1 MRYQFTLSEPPPRRH
16 YEWLG
21 LIPLLAVI
29 VAMVIAAACGDKT
42 PPRADASE
50 SAVGPTATATTP
62 GTGTSAVGPVSFERA
77 ESVYHE
83 RRFDDAV
90 ALFRAYTETKPEN
103 PWGFYMVGMA
113 SWKSGDR
120 AGAEEAFGRALALDS
135 THVKAHL
142 NLSRV
147 LLEDGRPSDAV
158 PHIERA
164 IALDS
169 TSSEGYRLLG
179 RAYDALGKTDSAV
192 TAFKEALVRDDGDVW
207 AMNNL
212 AMVYIGEGQFEDA
225 LGPLAR
231 ATQLA
236 PEVAT
241 FQNNLGIALERTGHV
256 TAAVQAFQAA
266 IVADSTY
273 GKAAASLARVQQLKE
288 DPSIPP
294 VDLTSLVGKFVLLI
308 EQWKTEAGC

>member
-1 MRYQFTLSEPPPRRH
+1 MRRQDPAAGRR
-16 YEWLG
+16 ER
-21 LIPLLAVI
+21 
-29 VAMVIAAACGDKT
+29 KRR
-42 PPRADASE
+42 RAH
-50 SAVGPTATATTP
+50 GH
-62 GTGTSAVGPVSFERA
+62 G
-77 ESVYHE
+77 
-83 RRFDDAV
+83 DDARRR
-90 ALFRAYTETKPEN
+90 LFRAYTETKPEN

-120 AGAEEAFGRALALDS
+120 AGAEEAFGRALELDS

-231 ATQLA
+231 AAQLA

-241 FQNNLGIALERTGHV
+241 FQNNLGIALEQTGHV
-256 TAAVQAFQAA
+256 TAAAQAFQAA

-308 EQWKTEAGC
+308 EQWKSEAGC

>member
-1 MRYQFTLSEPPPRRH
+1 MRYQFTLTEPRRKL
-16 YEWLG
+16 EWLG
-21 LIPLLAVI
+21 IIPLLAVI
-29 VAMVIAAACGDKT
+29 VAMVVAAACSDKS

-50 SAVGPTATATTP
+50 GAVGPTATATTP
-62 GTGTSAVGPVSFERA
+62 GTTPSVVVERA

-83 RRFDDAV
+83 RRFDEAT

-103 PWGFYMVGMA
+103 PWGFYMVGMS

-164 IALDS
+164 ITLDS
-169 TSSEGYRLLG
+169 GSSEGYRLLG

-192 TAFKEALVRDDGDVW
+192 TAFEKALVRDDADVW

-212 AMVYIGEGQFEDA
+212 AMVYIREGKFEDA

-231 ATQLA
+231 ATQLS

-241 FQNNLGIALERTGHV
+241 FQNNLGIALERTGHI
-256 TAAVQAFQAA
+256 TAAAQAYQAA
-266 IVADSTY
+266 ITADSTY
-273 GKAAASLARVQQLKE
+273 RKASASLARVQQRTE
-288 DPSIPP
+288 DSSIPP
-294 VDLTSLVGKFVLLI
+294 VDLNALVRKFVLLI
-308 EQWKTEAGC
+308 QQWKTEQGC